1 MQPLNESLYAAGTWE
16 GFGLTHTGTLIG
28 GVELSGIDPQGK
40 GPADFENITRL
51 LRNILQNLHPSVI
64 VTQYYWHYMGGTH
77 VQLKNRNYARSRLL
91 NERRQ
96 AMMDDRGFAS
106 ARLFWLIEVPSTE
119 ALNKFLSI
127 AFLKAL
133 FEMPFSSVARDRLK
147 AKLSHKDAWL
157 VEERE
162 LFRQVEL
169 LTKELADLNAKLE
182 VLARDRT
189 ALKRPHLWAL
199 NRALV
204 NMQPKYLDSALTE
217 EIPLD
222 HWDSQLADGD
232 CNPVTLD
239 ELPALK
245 FDGATPV
252 YARIAS
258 VIGFGEK
265 HVPEGVWAKERMRPV
280 GQRGNYLIV
289 TRYTPMSRLGRG
301 QMISGKTNELH
312 RSQVKLGS
320 ILSGKGGSE
329 AIENKINASE
339 SLKKMVAELD
349 EAEVTSDRYW
359 YSHSHLVVF
368 GPTADDIRSTSMS
381 LDTAMSQSGIRVVWE
396 SAALLNLFPM
406 LLPGYPKKCWRSSE
420 LTSTQAGATAM
431 IYKPHIGKVEWG
443 FAKEEAIFVFES
455 DDGSPFHFTPYI
467 GDKCLSLGVG
477 PTRSGKTFM
486 KNVLASHFMK
496 FQSLYHSIGVDQ
508 GDEPTARF
516 FGEDG
521 GIFRLENGSAGR
533 GFNPFVAAH
542 DLDDGGIDTQFA
554 NHMLTQIRMMLSLND
569 SEALKHLEPHEQ
581 EEVDNAIISVL
592 QLPKHMR
599 SFTRLEQHCSK
610 PIKQKLNRWLRGNL
624 YGNFFDNDVDGVG
637 ALDKRFAAYNL
648 GAVKDM
654 PDLAKLAMNEI
665 FFRVIRLFEDPAF
678 RTVPKLLSI
687 DEAQYV
693 LSVPGV
699 ADLAIAKA
707 RTWFKHGGGMEFW
720 TQSPEHYMKLKEW
733 ETLRS
738 SATTYWF
745 LADQE
750 MNREMYRQGF
760 HLSEGELD
768 AIANLIPRQQAFIV
782 QREIGVAKV
791 VNLRTT
797 PEEYVLATSN
807 PIEAP
812 RVAAALDKYT
822 DIDEAI
828 RHAVA
833 EVAALRK

>member
-1 MQPLNESLYAAGTWE
+1 MEPLNESLYAAGTWE
-16 GFGLTHTGTLIG
+16 GFGLTHVGSLIG
-28 GVELSGIDPQGK
+28 GLELSGIDPQGRS
-40 GPADFENITRL
+40 PADFENITRL
-51 LRNILQNLHPSVI
+51 VRNILQNLHPDLI
-64 VTQYYWHYMGGTH
+64 VTQYYWHYMGGEQ
-77 VQLKNRNYARSRLL
+77 VKLKHRNYSRSKMLS
-91 NERRQ
+91 ERRQ
-96 AMMDDRGFAS
+96 AYMDSRGFAS

-119 ALNKFLSI
+119 ALNKFVSI

-133 FEMPFSSVARDRLK
+133 FEIPFSSAARDRIK

-182 VLARDRT
+182 VLSRDRT
-189 ALKRPHLWAL
+189 VLKRPQLWAL
-199 NRALV
+199 YRALV
-204 NMQPKYLDSALTE
+204 NMQPALLDTAVTE
-217 EIPLD
+217 AIPVD
-222 HWDSQLADGD
+222 HWDSQLASGD
-232 CNPVTLD
+232 CTPVTLD
-239 ELPALK
+239 EMPALK
-245 FDGATPV
+245 FDGAVPT

-258 VIGFGEK
+258 MIGFGEK
-265 HVPEGVWAKERMRPV
+265 YVPEGVWARERIRPV

-289 TRYTPMSRLGRG
+289 TRYTPLSRLMRG
-301 QMISGKTNELH
+301 QMISSKQNELH
-312 RSQVKLGS
+312 RSQMKVS
-320 ILSGKGGSE
+320 TIIQGKSVSQD
-329 AIENKINASE
+329 IETKIAS
-339 SLKKMVAELD
+339 SDALKKMVSELEEAELS
-349 EAEVTSDRYW
+349 ADRYW
-359 YSHSHLVVF
+359 YSHSHVVVF
-368 GPTADDIRSTSMS
+368 GTTAEEIRSAAMS

-396 SAALLNLFPM
+396 SASLPKLFPM
-406 LLPGYPKKCWRSSE
+406 LLPGYPKKCWRSTE
-420 LTSTQAGATAM
+420 FTSTQAGAAAL
-431 IYKPHIGKVEWG
+431 IYRPHVGKIEWG
-443 FAKEEAIFVFES
+443 FSKEEAIFVFES
-455 DDGSPFHFTPYI
+455 DDGSPFHFTPFI
-467 GDKCLSLGVG
+467 GDKCLSIGVG
-477 PTRSGKTFM
+477 PTRSGKTFK

-521 GIFRLENGSAGR
+521 GVFRLENGSAGR
-533 GFNPFVAAH
+533 GFNPFVAAI
-542 DLDDGGIDTQFA
+542 DLENGGIDTQFA

-569 SEALKHLEPHEQ
+569 SEALRHLEPHEQ
-581 EEVDNAIISVL
+581 EEIDKAIISVL
-592 QLPKHMR
+592 KLPRHMR

-610 PIKQKLNRWLRGNL
+610 PIKQKLNRWLRGNI
-624 YGNFFDNDVDGVG
+624 YGNFFDNDEDGVG
-637 ALDKRFAAYNL
+637 ALNKRFAAYNL
-648 GAVKDM
+648 AAVKDT

-665 FFRVIRLFEDPAF
+665 FFRVIRLFEDPAY
-678 RTVPKLLSI
+678 RAVPKMLSI

-707 RTWFKHGGGMEFW
+707 RTWFKHNGGMEFW

-750 MNREMYRQGF
+750 MNPAMYREAF
-760 HLSEGELD
+760 KLSDGELD
-768 AIANLIPRQQAFIV
+768 AIANLIPRQQAFII
-782 QREIGVAKV
+782 QREIGVSKV

-797 PEEYVLATSN
+797 PEEYVLATSH
-807 PIEAP
+807 PLEAP
-812 RVAAALDKYT
+812 VVAAALAKYP

-833 EVAALRK
+833 DVAALKK